1 MVLEYRIA
9 ELKWFLSEDV
19 DAVTKLVKILIKRVN
34 NLNNKLVVV
43 RDRFKDS
50 KAQLMLFIMT
60 VEAQA

>member
-43 RDRFKDS
+43 RDRLKDS